1 MIILKVTK
9 NADSGLLQSSYVF
22 VENNYIPSTY
32 NGNIFPADNY
42 LFKITNRNTKPGCEQ
57 Q

>member
-9 NADSGLLQSSYVF
+9 NADSGLLQSSFVF
-22 VENNYIPSTY
+22 VENNYIASTY

-42 LFKITNRNTKPGCEQ
+42 LFKITNRNTKPGYE
-57 Q
+57 